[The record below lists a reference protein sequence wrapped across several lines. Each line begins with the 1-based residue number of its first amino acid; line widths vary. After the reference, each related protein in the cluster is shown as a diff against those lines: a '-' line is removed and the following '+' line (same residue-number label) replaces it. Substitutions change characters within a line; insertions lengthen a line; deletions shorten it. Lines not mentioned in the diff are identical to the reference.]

1 MSNFWG
7 AVHIFLSFYSFLIV
21 KHANSVSSVFSEAP
35 NCCQV
40 VFSSVQ
46 SKPLISHCWG
56 FIHSP
61 IRFVIQIPVL
71 QEINISC
78 THIVNHVED
87 SDLQLWPCSI
97 IFLIFVPVNS

>member
-46 SKPLISHCWG
+46 SKPLIS
-56 FIHSP
+56 
-61 IRFVIQIPVL
+61 PV
-71 QEINISC
+71 SY
-78 THIVNHVED
+78 THLTLPTKLEV
-87 SDLQLWPCSI
+87 
-97 IFLIFVPVNS
+97 

>member
-56 FIHSP
+56 F
-61 IRFVIQIPVL
+61 RTRYTF
-71 QEINISC
+71 
-78 THIVNHVED
+78 
-87 SDLQLWPCSI
+87 SDPLCNSNLQLWPCSI
-97 IFLIFVPVNS
+97 IFRIFDVV